1 MKKLVL
7 IFISLFI
14 SLNSFGESYLCSAL
28 KGDISDSDISD
39 ISWDDQYNLT
49 RHNDLHFIMEIIVPL
64 NEMSEYVDYKIIAL
78 GDTNFNLIGADSSP
92 AVGEIFTK
100 NRILGIG
107 TGLVVEISWDEM
119 LFEIAFENNDSIR
132 LELVF
137 LEDYSTLQR
146 EDSDKVIEMSIGA
159 LSINNYTS
167 EVGVMAWAQLWF
179 DKNTKE
185 YMYQLSE
192 AEVLYAPRL
201 IQIDD
206 ENNYIKFDSD
216 WDGTNKTNELVFYS
230 DFQVVE
236 YGTCIDSFN
245 S

>member
-1 MKKLVL
+1 MHPFEL
-7 IFISLFI
+7 S
-14 SLNSFGESYLCSAL
+14 
-28 KGDISDSDISD
+28 
-39 ISWDDQYNLT
+39 Q
-49 RHNDLHFIMEIIVPL
+49 
-64 NEMSEYVDYKIIAL
+64 SELEFLEVYEDYKIIAL
-78 GDTNFNLIGADSSP
+78 GDTNFNLIGADTSP

-107 TGLVVEISWDEM
+107 TGLVVKISWSEM
-119 LFEIAFENNDSIR
+119 FEIAFENNDSIR
-132 LELVF
+132 LEWVV

-146 EDSDKVIEMSIGA
+146 EDSDIVIEMSIGA

-167 EVGVMAWAQLWF
+167 EVGVESWAQLWF

-185 YMYQLSE
+185 YIYQGSA
-192 AEVLYAPRL
+192 AEDYAPPLL
-201 IQIDD
+201 IPIDD
-206 ENNYIKFDSD
+206 ENNFKTFDPD